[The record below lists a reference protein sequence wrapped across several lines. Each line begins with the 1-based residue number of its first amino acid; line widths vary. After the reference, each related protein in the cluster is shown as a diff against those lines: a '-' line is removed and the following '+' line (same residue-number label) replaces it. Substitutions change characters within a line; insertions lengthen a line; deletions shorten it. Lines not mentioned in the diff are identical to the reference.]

1 MLLPQQGTTFNV
13 DSKTVLILLGGLF
26 NSTNGDTWINNIQ
39 CGKAVIQAL
48 QQHYDGF
55 FESNKRIQEAKH
67 NNENIFYKVET
78 LFSFEE
84 YCTAIK
90 NIIKS

>member
-1 MLLPQQGTTFNV
+1 MILPQQGTTFNV
-13 DSKTVLILLGGLF
+13 DSKTALILLGGLF

-48 QQHYDGF
+48 QQHYDRF

-78 LFSFEE
+78 SFSFEG
-84 YCTAIK
+84 YCTKIED
-90 NIIKS
+90 N